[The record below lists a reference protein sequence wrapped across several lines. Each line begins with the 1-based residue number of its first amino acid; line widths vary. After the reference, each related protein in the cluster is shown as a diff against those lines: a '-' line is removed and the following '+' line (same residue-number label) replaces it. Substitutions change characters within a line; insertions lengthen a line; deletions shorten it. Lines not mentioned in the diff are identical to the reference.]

1 MNNLTR
7 YLISYKNIA
16 KIEAACISS
25 ALIFGL
31 YLEHFEGLTPC
42 ILCLLQ
48 RYLFLLALVC
58 SFLLIFLYKFNLII
72 FISNLIFLL
81 LGAITSLRQIWLQ
94 NSPHSLECGGFIFD
108 ESQNFFFKIYK
119 SFIDS
124 NQSCSEVLWTFFNL
138 SIASWAFLIFICL
151 IFINL
156 IAVKTKLSTSKII

>member
-1 MNNLTR
+1 MDNLRR
-7 YLISYKNIA
+7 YLFSYKNIA

-31 YLEHFEGLTPC
+31 YLEYFQGLTPC

-48 RYLFLLALVC
+48 RYLFFLALAC
-58 SFLLIFLYKFNLII
+58 SFLLIFLYKFNVVI
-72 FISNLIFLL
+72 FISNLIFLF
-81 LGAITSLRQIWLQ
+81 LGAITSFRQIWLQ

-119 SFIDS
+119 SFVDS

-138 SIASWAFLIFICL
+138 SIASWAFFIFLCL

-156 IAVKTKLSTSKII
+156 ITLKIKLSTSKII